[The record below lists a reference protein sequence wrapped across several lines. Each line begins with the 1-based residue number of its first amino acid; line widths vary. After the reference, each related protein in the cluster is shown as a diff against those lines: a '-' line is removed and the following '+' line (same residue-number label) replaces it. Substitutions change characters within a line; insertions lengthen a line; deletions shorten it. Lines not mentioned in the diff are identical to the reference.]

1 MEHEKNDLFI
11 SKHLKIFKNEWAKS
25 PLHHKIS
32 LIELNFEKEKQQT
45 YSQPPK
51 TKCLKKKI
59 KFENTFSQII
69 HIISLYP
76 LNYEKKYFSFTLAHT
91 GGPSE
96 ALRFRKARYGLC

>member
-1 MEHEKNDLFI
+1 MMELEKKWSF
-11 SKHLKIFKNEWAKS
+11 HLKSFENFQKMNERKS

-59 KFENTFSQII
+59 KNKI
-69 HIISLYP
+69 
-76 LNYEKKYFSFTLAHT
+76 
-91 GGPSE
+91 
-96 ALRFRKARYGLC
+96 